1 MEDKFRSSNIHPEEV
16 PQVYN
21 RKHKNKQRNNKYLR
35 TENRPKSSNWKG
47 PQSAEQAE
55 WKIKTHPGELSKY
68 YGKDIK
74 ISRKGTKNDW
84 QRN

>member
-35 TENRPKSSNWKG
+35 TENRPKSSN
-47 PQSAEQAE
+47 
-55 WKIKTHPGELSKY
+55 
-68 YGKDIK
+68 
-74 ISRKGTKNDW
+74 
-84 QRN
+84 